1 LVCITEFSWV
11 VGGDRQF
18 FVYNV
23 NLTFQNAAE
32 NCKKIEAAIVSFSN
46 PSEYIL
52 LPRNKP
58 LRGKY
63 WVGGKTDSH
72 SFFDSYFLFSM

>member
-1 LVCITEFSWV
+1 LVCITELSWV

-18 FVYNV
+18 FVNNF
-23 NLTFQNAAE
+23 NLTFPNAAE
-32 NCKKIEAAIVSFSN
+32 HCKKFEAAIVSFSN

-52 LPRNKP
+52 LPRNIS

-72 SFFDSYFLFSM
+72 YIFFSVCTALL